1 MKKLIWFKN
10 WMGEWEK
17 SSLPATKANLEIVKK
32 QFALNGQ
39 AEIFKKIGNEHTKNI
54 FSITTNYN
62 KSGY

>member
-17 SSLPATKANLEIVKK
+17 SSLPATKDNLEIVKK

-39 AEIFKKIGNEHTKNI
+39 AQIFKR
-54 FSITTNYN
+54 
-62 KSGY
+62 

>member
-39 AEIFKKIGNEHTKNI
+39 AEIFKRQ
-54 FSITTNYN
+54 
-62 KSGY
+62 